1 MSESETQLQTQRGQ
15 PPEKAFDPELFR
27 RFIEN
32 QAQELEIRREENEIK
47 KKELD
52 YNYDHAKRLLEAQLK
67 DRGEE
72 RTFTEKNNSRGGKI
86 LCFLFIVLI
95 SAILYALY
103 INKDAIVL
111 ELIKYVGLLLAGGVG
126 GYSIRTVQEKKEPPP
141 KQN

>member
-1 MSESETQLQTQRGQ
+1 MNEEQNLATQRGQ
-15 PPEKAFDPELFR
+15 ALEKAFDPELFR

-32 QAQELEIRREENEIK
+32 QAQELEIRREEIEIK
-47 KKELD
+47 KRELD
-52 YNYDHAKRLLEAQLK
+52 YNFDHAKRLLEAQLQ

-72 RTFTEKNNSRGGKI
+72 RKYTEKNNSRGGKM
-86 LCFLFIVLI
+86 LCFLFLVLI
-95 SAILYALY
+95 AAIVYALY

-126 GYSIRTVQEKKEPPP
+126 GYSIRTVQEKKESP